1 MADKGELVRRSDVEG
16 GRFREMHDLLV
27 RVEANEAETSNNMVH
42 ENHRKEDLR
51 LLNSGLCSQNYDM
64 RKELEALQ
72 AHCNM
77 LRGQNVTLNGE
88 LERFVET
95 DESIRKELNR

>member
-1 MADKGELVRRSDVEG
+1 
-16 GRFREMHDLLV
+16 
-27 RVEANEAETSNNMVH
+27 
-42 ENHRKEDLR
+42 
-51 LLNSGLCSQNYDM
+51 M

-77 LRGQNVTLNGE
+77 LRGQNVALNGE

>member
-1 MADKGELVRRSDVEG
+1 
-16 GRFREMHDLLV
+16 
-27 RVEANEAETSNNMVH
+27 
-42 ENHRKEDLR
+42 
-51 LLNSGLCSQNYDM
+51 M

-77 LRGQNVTLNGE
+77 LRGQNVSLNGE